1 MTKLFIQLLLI
12 AACPLLMFISSTPV
26 FADSVT
32 SGAVSQVCQGLG
44 TANGT
49 GSGCSSDHGSGSIN
63 HIIGEVVNI
72 LTIIVG
78 IAAVIMIIVAGFRF
92 VVSGGDSSNVASA
105 KNSII
110 YIIIGIV
117 VVALAQIIVHFVL
130 YNVSKA

>member
-1 MTKLFIQLLLI
+1 
-12 AACPLLMFISSTPV
+12 
-26 FADSVT
+26 
-32 SGAVSQVCQGLG
+32 
-44 TANGT
+44 
-49 GSGCSSDHGSGSIN
+49 
-63 HIIGEVVNI
+63 
-72 LTIIVG
+72 
-78 IAAVIMIIVAGFRF
+78 MIIVAGFRF